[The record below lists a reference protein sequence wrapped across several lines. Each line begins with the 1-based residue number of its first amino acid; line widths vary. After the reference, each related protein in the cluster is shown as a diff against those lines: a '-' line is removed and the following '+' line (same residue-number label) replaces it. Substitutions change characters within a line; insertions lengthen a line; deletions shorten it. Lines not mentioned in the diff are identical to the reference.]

1 MNLIN
6 YDKQAIFDSI
16 FQAMNRVTVQIILLK
31 KLFKEKYEQQIVL
44 ENRNVKILVC

>member
-16 FQAMNRVTVQIILLK
+16 SQVMNRVTVQIVLLK
-31 KLFKEKYEQQIVL
+31 KLFKEIYEQQIVL